1 LFNPAANDIVEMGTL
16 TFQVTD
22 SLPDS
27 DILIGW
33 QTLKNHRILCR
44 CHNNLADRVVG
55 PLKHIMS
62 YKQFKFAR
70 PSEPTDD
77 TSETA
82 SVSDH
87 TDTESVDS
95 AVPSAQLPR
104 EGSICA
110 ISTSA
115 PRRGEPTSTK
125 RHISELFKY
134 SPDSDGEPEKEDY
147 LDEAL
152 QADFKTHEGDTL
164 PTDIVGSR
172 WMRRRLSNLL
182 KKYTH
187 QFKKNVQKTPA
198 SIPSMVFNVKNKL

>member
-1 LFNPAANDIVEMGTL
+1 MGTL

-22 SLPDS
+22 SLLNA

-33 QTLKNHRILCR
+33 QSLKNHRILCR
-44 CHNNLADRVVG
+44 CHNNIADRVVA

-62 YKQFKFAR
+62 YKQFKFAQ
-70 PSEPTDD
+70 PTEPTNDQ
-77 TSETA
+77 SETA

-95 AVPSAQLPR
+95 AVPSAQFPR
-104 EGSICA
+104 EGFICA

-115 PRRGEPTSTK
+115 PIRVQEPSSKK

-134 SPDSDGEPEKEDY
+134 SPDSDGEAEKEDY

-172 WMRRRLSNLL
+172 WMR
-182 KKYTH
+182 
-187 QFKKNVQKTPA
+187 
-198 SIPSMVFNVKNKL
+198 